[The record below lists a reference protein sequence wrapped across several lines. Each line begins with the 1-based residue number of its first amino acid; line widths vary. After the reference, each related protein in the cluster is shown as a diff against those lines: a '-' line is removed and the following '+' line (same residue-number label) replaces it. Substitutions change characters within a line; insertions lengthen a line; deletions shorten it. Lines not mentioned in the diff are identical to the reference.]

1 MAIKRV
7 VHGDDLIYPFLR
19 DLFSEEASYGPVARS
34 LLAATAVWLPVE
46 VYSALPIMAP
56 FVVRDPSCRGRK
68 GAADE
73 WSSPNSGGY
82 LRDDNSMIKN
92 IPRSLS
98 IQAPKQKH
106 LNGRHMATEF
116 VAAHVWRIAKDGGAL
131 ASRRP
136 LLNSFVP
143 NVVWLPGQIAK
154 LSDLEGSTAQQILQ
168 EMSWARYREA
178 EVAPHLQAVVEE
190 AWGMLPEPPTSH
202 PHDLGSW
209 NYFVPTDRFMN
220 MRQARIGLV
229 LQGVKDVVAG
239 RPLNR
244 KVISTRYTQGLPHV
258 HPAALVELEEHLS
271 RFCLPDQPS
280 SSETTVSDVGANHK
294 F

>member
-19 DLFSEEASYGPVARS
+19 DLFREETSYGPVARS
-34 LLAATAVWLPVE
+34 LLAATAVWLPIE
-46 VYSALPIMAP
+46 AYSALPIMAP
-56 FVVRDPSCRGRK
+56 YVVRDPSCRGRK

-98 IQAPKQKH
+98 IQAPRQKH

-116 VAAHVWRIAKDGGAL
+116 VAAHVWRVATVGGAL

-136 LLNSFVP
+136 LLNSFIP

-154 LSDLEGSTAQQILQ
+154 LSDLEGSTVQQTLQ

-178 EVAPHLQAVVEE
+178 EVAPHLQTVVED
-190 AWGMLPEPPTSH
+190 AWEMLPEPPTSH
-202 PHDLGSW
+202 AHDFESW
-209 NYFVPTDRFMN
+209 NYFVPTDRFMH

-229 LQGVKDVVAG
+229 LQGIKDVLAG
-239 RPLNR
+239 RPLDR
-244 KVISTRYTQGLPHV
+244 KVISTRYTRGLPHV
-258 HPAALVELEEHLS
+258 NPDALVELEKHLS
-271 RFCLPDQPS
+271 RFCMPACPTS
-280 SSETTVSDVGANHK
+280 SDSTASQGGPNRK
-294 F
+294 S